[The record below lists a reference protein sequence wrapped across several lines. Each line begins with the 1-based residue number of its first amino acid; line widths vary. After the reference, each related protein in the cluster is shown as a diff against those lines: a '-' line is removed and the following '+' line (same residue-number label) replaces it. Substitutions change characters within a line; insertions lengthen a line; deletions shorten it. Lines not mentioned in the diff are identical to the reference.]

1 MNRLTSRIVFGFSL
15 VLLFSASAFAQNSH
29 SVWSD
34 KPLIIRDWN
43 TKAEF
48 KPPNINRGDAIF
60 AWTQATP
67 RAYAHAHGVV
77 NAGLNYDFML
87 VAPTASDVD
96 SISGRWIV
104 RRNGVIV
111 CNNCIGKAYGLSQAA
126 GVGNYFKIYVG
137 TPMAYA
143 EHWLYSGYITSRF
156 DF

>member
-1 MNRLTSRIVFGFSL
+1 MSRLTSRIVFSFFL

-34 KPLIIRDWN
+34 KPFLIIDGA
-43 TKAEF
+43 TKKEY
-48 KPPNINRGDAIF
+48 KDIKQGDAIF

-67 RAYAHAHGVV
+67 RAYAHAYGVIT
-77 NAGLNYDFML
+77 AALNYDFML
-87 VAPTASDVD
+87 ITTTASDAD

-126 GVGNYFKIYVG
+126 GGGNYFKIYVG

-143 EHWLYSGYITSRF
+143 ERWLYSGYITSRF

>member
-1 MNRLTSRIVFGFSL
+1 MRRLTSHL
-15 VLLFSASAFAQNSH
+15 VLSFTLVFLFSASAFAQTSH

-34 KPLIIRDWN
+34 KPFIVIDGA
-43 TKAEF
+43 TKKEF
-48 KPPNINRGDAIF
+48 KDLKKGDAIF

-67 RAYAHAHGVV
+67 RAYAHAHGVISP
-77 NAGLNYDFML
+77 ALNYDFML
-87 VAPTASDVD
+87 ISPTASDVD

-111 CNNCIGKAYGLSQAA
+111 CNNCIGKAYGLSQPA

-137 TPMAYA
+137 TPLAYA
-143 EHWLYSGYITSRF
+143 EKWLYSGYITSRF

>member
-1 MNRLTSRIVFGFSL
+1 MRRLTSHL
-15 VLLFSASAFAQNSH
+15 VLSFTLVFLFSVSAFAQTSH

-34 KPLIIRDWN
+34 KPFIIRDGA
-43 TKAEF
+43 TKKDYKDF
-48 KPPNINRGDAIF
+48 RKGDAIF

-67 RAYAHAHGVV
+67 RAYAHAHGVISP
-77 NAGLNYDFML
+77 ALNYDFML
-87 VAPTASDVD
+87 VTTTASDVD

-137 TPMAYA
+137 TPLAYA
-143 EHWLYSGYITSRF
+143 EKWLYSGYITSRF